1 MSNICLQNT
10 RYKLKSVSTSLA
22 GITEA
27 GDHMKASSN
36 SDENSSA
43 VKVTRTSQL
52 TNCTSL
58 ILIAILDTQKKT
70 QSQDET
76 TIALHIVCCM
86 GIKSKATYRTYNTV
100 CVLKDLRRAMFNKR
114 IADVVMTLRR
124 AKGPNRS
131 LAVYVCY

>member
-27 GDHMKASSN
+27 SDHMKASSN

-52 TNCTSL
+52 TNLYVSDSHRSSRYSKEN
-58 ILIAILDTQKKT
+58 A
-70 QSQDET
+70 
-76 TIALHIVCCM
+76 
-86 GIKSKATYRTYNTV
+86 KSRRNDHSVTYRLLYGH
-100 CVLKDLRRAMFNKR
+100 KISSDL
-114 IADVVMTLRR
+114 
-124 AKGPNRS
+124 
-131 LAVYVCY
+131 